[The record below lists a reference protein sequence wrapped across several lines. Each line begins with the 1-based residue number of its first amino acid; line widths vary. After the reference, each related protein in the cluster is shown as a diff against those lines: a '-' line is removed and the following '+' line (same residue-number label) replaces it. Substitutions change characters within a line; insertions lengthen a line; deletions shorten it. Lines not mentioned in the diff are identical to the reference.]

1 MAEEQCDGLGRRLE
15 PVRSTVGGS
24 DPGGRAAVAC
34 CLRRRRPVLNL
45 GRKRMRRETQHAGGR
60 LGPRSS
66 PINDP
71 DAKFSREEPEFFTK
85 KEKGAHRKKGSEGE
99 ACGNCCVMEIDQGG
113 LRQYF
118 LDDFHSRLKKPYAKT
133 RAFSQLPP
141 ARR

>member
-1 MAEEQCDGLGRRLE
+1 MAEEQCEGLGRRLE

-45 GRKRMRRETQHAGGR
+45 GRKRMRRETQHAGGP

-71 DAKFSREEPEFFTK
+71 DAKFSHEEPEFFHKERKRSKK
-85 KEKGAHRKKGSEGE
+85 KERFGR
-99 ACGNCCVMEIDQGG
+99 GG
-113 LRQYF
+113 LWKLLRYGNR
-118 LDDFHSRLKKPYAKT
+118 SRWPA
-133 RAFSQLPP
+133 AIFS
-141 ARR
+141 